1 MEAKEILNKIK
12 GIVGIELTAEKEP
25 IKVELIETK
34 LDNGTVITYDELKEG
49 SPVFIV
55 SEDENIAL
63 PVGRYEHDGKILVV
77 EEDGVIARIEDGEA
91 KVDVDVEVEE
101 DMADV
106 GDWEGM
112 EKRIQNLEDAVSG
125 LKRDH
130 ENMSKTEAPKTE
142 ISKETLSAI
151 EVEAE
156 PIYHSPEN
164 KADTK
169 VQFKE
174 TENPDSILNRVFNI
188 INK

>member
-1 MEAKEILNKIK
+1 MEAKEILKKIK

-130 ENMSKTEAPKTE
+130 ENMSKSEVP
-142 ISKETLSAI
+142 KETLSAI

-156 PIYHSPEN
+156 PIYHSPET

-174 TENPDSILNRVFNI
+174 TKNPDSIINRVFNT

>member
-12 GIVGIELTAEKEP
+12 GIVGIELNADKKP
-25 IKVELIETK
+25 VKVELMESK

-77 EEDGVIARIEDGEA
+77 EEDGVLARIEDA
-91 KVDVDVEVEE
+91 KVDVDVEVKE
-101 DMADV
+101 DMAEV

-112 EKRIQNLEDAVSG
+112 EKRIQNLEDAVSS
-125 LKRDH
+125 LKTDH
-130 ENMSKTEAPKTE
+130 ENMSKSEVP
-142 ISKETLSAI
+142 KETLSAI

-156 PIYHSPEN
+156 PIYHSPET

-169 VQFKE
+169 VKFKE
-174 TENPDSILNRVFNI
+174 TKNPDSILNRVFNT

>member
-1 MEAKEILNKIK
+1 MEAKEIINKIK
-12 GIVGIELTAEKEP
+12 GIVGIELSADKEP
-25 IKVELIETK
+25 VKVELMESK

-77 EEDGVIARIEDGEA
+77 EEDGVIARIQDGE
-91 KVDVDVEVEE
+91 VDVDVEVEVEE

-112 EKRIQNLEDAVSG
+112 EKRIQNLEDAVSS
-125 LKRDH
+125 LKTDH
-130 ENMSKTEAPKTE
+130 ENMSKIEVP
-142 ISKETLSAI
+142 KETLSAI

-156 PIYHSPEN
+156 PIYHSPET

-174 TENPDSILNRVFNI
+174 TKNPDSILNRVFNT

>member
-1 MEAKEILNKIK
+1 M
-12 GIVGIELTAEKEP
+12 
-25 IKVELIETK
+25 
-34 LDNGTVITYDELKEG
+34 
-49 SPVFIV
+49 
-55 SEDENIAL
+55 
-63 PVGRYEHDGKILVV
+63 
-77 EEDGVIARIEDGEA
+77 
-91 KVDVDVEVEE
+91 EVEE

-112 EKRIQNLEDAVSG
+112 EKRIQNLEDAVSS
-125 LKRDH
+125 LKTDH
-130 ENMSKTEAPKTE
+130 ENMSKIEVPKTE

-156 PIYHSPEN
+156 PIYHSPET

-174 TENPDSILNRVFNI
+174 TKNPDSILNRVFNT

>member
-1 MEAKEILNKIK
+1 MEAKEIINKIK
-12 GIVGIELTAEKEP
+12 GIVGIELSADKEP
-25 IKVELIETK
+25 VKVELMESK

-77 EEDGVIARIEDGEA
+77 EEDGVIARIQDGE
-91 KVDVDVEVEE
+91 VDVDVEVEVEE

-112 EKRIQNLEDAVSG
+112 EKRIQNLEDAVSS
-125 LKRDH
+125 LKTDH
-130 ENMSKTEAPKTE
+130 ENMSKIEVP
-142 ISKETLSAI
+142 KETLSAI

-156 PIYHSPEN
+156 PIYHSPET

-174 TENPDSILNRVFNI
+174 TKNPDSILNRYDDKTNL
-188 INK
+188 

>member
-77 EEDGVIARIEDGEA
+77 EEDGVIARIEDGEVD
-91 KVDVDVEVEE
+91 VDVDVEVKE
-101 DMADV
+101 DMAEV

-112 EKRIQNLEDAVSG
+112 EKRIQNLEDAVSS
-125 LKRDH
+125 LKTDH
-130 ENMSKTEAPKTE
+130 ENMSKSEVP
-142 ISKETLSAI
+142 KETLSAI

-156 PIYHSPEN
+156 PIYHSPET

-174 TENPDSILNRVFNI
+174 TKNPDSILNRVFNT

>member
-12 GIVGIELTAEKEP
+12 GIVGIELNADKKP
-25 IKVELIETK
+25 VKVELMESK
-34 LDNGTVITYDELKEG
+34 LDNGTLITYDELKEG

-77 EEDGVIARIEDGEA
+77 EEDGVLARIEDA
-91 KVDVDVEVEE
+91 KVDVDVEVKE
-101 DMADV
+101 DMAEV

-112 EKRIQNLEDAVSG
+112 EKRIQNLEDAVSS
-125 LKRDH
+125 LKTDH
-130 ENMSKTEAPKTE
+130 ENMSKIEVPKTE

-156 PIYHSPEN
+156 PIYHSPET

-174 TENPDSILNRVFNI
+174 TKNPDSILNRVFNT

>member
-12 GIVGIELTAEKEP
+12 EIVGIELNADKKP
-25 IKVELIETK
+25 VKVELMESK

-77 EEDGVIARIEDGEA
+77 EEDGVLARIEDA
-91 KVDVDVEVEE
+91 KVDVDVEVKE
-101 DMADV
+101 DMAEV

-112 EKRIQNLEDAVSG
+112 EKRIQNLEDAVSS
-125 LKRDH
+125 LKTDH
-130 ENMSKTEAPKTE
+130 ENMSKSEVP
-142 ISKETLSAI
+142 KETLSAI

-156 PIYHSPEN
+156 PIYHSPET

-174 TENPDSILNRVFNI
+174 TKNPDSILNRVFNT